1 MTAFLNTVCDTL
13 FARSKWQ
20 RFTFFSVFS
29 NSSFFCPTLSCT
41 CAFVM
46 AHFKIVYFSALTV
59 FQCCLIYQTK
69 NIRNFLGRENKRN
82 FINIKVL
89 FSFLKEII
97 MIGDTGFKV
106 FKIFSL
112 RIMVSCLSRPYHF
125 IFFKS

>member
-1 MTAFLNTVCDTL
+1 MTAFLNTVCDML

-69 NIRNFLGRENKRN
+69 NIRNFLGREYKRN

-89 FSFLKEII
+89 FSFFERNNHDRWYGIQGIQDILPKDHGILPKQTI
-97 MIGDTGFKV
+97 SLH
-106 FKIFSL
+106 IF
-112 RIMVSCLSRPYHF
+112 
-125 IFFKS
+125 